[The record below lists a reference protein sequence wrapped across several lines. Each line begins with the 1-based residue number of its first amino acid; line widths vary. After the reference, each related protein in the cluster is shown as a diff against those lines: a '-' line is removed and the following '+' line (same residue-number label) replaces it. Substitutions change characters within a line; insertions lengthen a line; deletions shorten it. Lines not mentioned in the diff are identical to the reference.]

1 MYADPPQQK
10 KVCRI
15 PQTWP
20 TESRGCWQISPY
32 SGISHDASNNNNRSL
47 CEMATWLYSCYFLLI
62 RISIRFYFPKP
73 NSQKCSAVCSQWN
86 QSLTLLKAEWD
97 SQNFKH
103 LWSSASIKTI
113 YAYTKW
119 YSRQNSREYFLYS
132 VRIFEGTF

>member
-1 MYADPPQQK
+1 MQILHSRRRYVEYLKHGRQKAEAAGKYLLTVGFHMMPRTITTDPY
-10 KVCRI
+10 VR
-15 PQTWP
+15 WL
-20 TESRGCWQISPY
+20 
-32 SGISHDASNNNNRSL
+32 HD
-47 CEMATWLYSCYFLLI
+47 SCYFLLI